1 MSAHK
6 TYMRFPVNQRIEHL
20 LLLLSFTILAIT
32 GLPQKFPTSGV
43 SAVIVS
49 VLGGIE
55 LVRIIHRVAAV
66 VFLIE
71 TIYHIILIGYKL
83 YVKRLEATM
92 LPGVK
97 DAKDAIQ
104 SFGYNFGIAKNRPKM
119 GRYSF
124 AEKAEYWALIWGGAV
139 MAITG
144 FMLWNPIATAQILPG
159 QFIPAAKAAHG
170 GEAILAV
177 LAIIVWHFYGVHIK
191 TWNWS
196 MIKGTLT
203 RHEMEDEH
211 ALELEAIEDDTINT
225 RHAEVVNKKRRTIYF
240 PIAAVLTLMLIFG
253 VYWFVTLE
261 ISAITTLPPA
271 EENVQIFSPRT
282 ATPTATKPA
291 PTATAE
297 PAQPL
302 ESDESSSESSESSEA
317 AESVQTTQPEQ
328 ASGSSALTWDASVGS
343 LFDQKCGN
351 CHGAAGGLSVATY
364 ADIMKGGSSG
374 AAIKPGDPDA
384 SSLVTF
390 QKKGGHMGQFSAE
403 ELNIV
408 IEWINAGALEK

>member
-1 MSAHK
+1 MSTLK
-6 TYMRFPVNQRIEHL
+6 TYMRFPVSQRIEHL
-20 LLLLSFTILAIT
+20 LLLLSFTILAVT
-32 GLPQKFPTSGV
+32 GLPQKFPTNAV
-43 SAVIVS
+43 SAAIVS

-55 LVRIIHRVAAV
+55 LVRIIHRVAAT

-71 TIYHIILIGYKL
+71 TIYHVILIGYKL

-104 SFGYNFGIAKNRPKM
+104 AFGYNFGVTKNHPKM

-144 FMLWNPIATAQILPG
+144 FMLWNPIATAAILPG

-203 RHEMEDEH
+203 HHEMEDEH
-211 ALELEAIEDDTINT
+211 ALELEAIEDGTIKT
-225 RHAEVVNKKRRTIYF
+225 RHAVVENKKRRTIYF
-240 PIAAVLTLMLIFG
+240 PIAAVLTLVLIFG

-261 ISAITTLPPA
+261 TSAITTIPPVD
-271 EENVQIFSPRT
+271 ENLQIYSPRT
-282 ATPTATKPA
+282 PTPTVAKPT
-291 PTATAE
+291 PTPTVE
-297 PAQPL
+297 PAQPS
-302 ESDESSSESSESSEA
+302 ESDESSSES
-317 AESVQTTQPEQ
+317 AESAQPTQPAQ
-328 ASGSSALTWDASVGS
+328 ASSGSSSAQTWDASVGA
-343 LFDQKCGN
+343 LFKQKCGA
-351 CHGAAGGLSVATY
+351 CHGTSGGLSVASY
-364 ADIMKGGSSG
+364 ADLMKGGAAG
-374 AAIKPGDPDA
+374 AVIKPGDPDA
-384 SSLVTF
+384 SALVIL
-390 QKKGGHMGQFSAE
+390 QAKGGHMGQFSAE
-403 ELNIV
+403 ELTLV
-408 IEWINAGALEK
+408 KEWIKAGALEK